1 MKGLC
6 LQRQPQGR
14 AKISQYR
21 DGSLHQGGEVPRRQ
35 GPGDDASW
43 EDWGRLARDHLERGD
58 HEQQGDD

>member
-14 AKISQYR
+14 AKISQYW

-35 GPGDDASW
+35 GPGGDASW
-43 EDWGRLARDHLERGD
+43 EDWGRLARDHLERRD